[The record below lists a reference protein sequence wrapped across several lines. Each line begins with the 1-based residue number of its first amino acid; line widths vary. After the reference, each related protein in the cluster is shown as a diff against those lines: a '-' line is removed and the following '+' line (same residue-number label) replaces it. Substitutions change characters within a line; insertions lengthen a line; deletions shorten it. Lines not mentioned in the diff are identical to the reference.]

1 MQQMPIAPAP
11 KSADS
16 KLPRLYWAI
25 AIVAVTLCGFFFYS
39 SAIGSGP
46 HNVTEQIVRHYLFV
60 INSVISFPMIF
71 EAYILIGIM
80 LKLVWQTIVTT
91 IMQQSVW
98 INLVFCVP
106 TTNNCDDMLSIR

>member
-25 AIVAVTLCGFFFYS
+25 ATVAITLCGFFFYS

-46 HNVTEQIVRHYLFV
+46 HNVTEQIVRPYLFV
-60 INSVISFPMIF
+60 IDSVISFSHDSCRLLF
-71 EAYILIGIM
+71 NHDH
-80 LKLVWQTIVTT
+80 VQTCMANNSDYCHTT
-91 IMQQSVW
+91 IS
-98 INLVFCVP
+98 L
-106 TTNNCDDMLSIR
+106 D